1 MEKHKLIK
9 KESTWDFQKI
19 TYDTSVSHLAKLFYR
34 SPAQFNRDFYA
45 AAGYSV
51 HEYQRHL
58 RLSQALCCIKNS
70 QMSLAEISCLCG
82 YSSQQALCREIR
94 SLLGITATEYRESNA
109 YYFLSAC
116 DSDIPYITEVSKVN
130 IPQTI
135 CLQFFHP
142 VLRGLESLAVHSFL
156 KYNPDYTG
164 RIFGRNGT
172 QYRNRFCYE
181 LYVEDTVEL
190 HTAGFTVGMIR
201 PAYST
206 SCAQIRVRNEED
218 EINAAWDWLYSVWLP
233 KSMFIY
239 AGAANP
245 VFENTYF
252 EEYYYKNTQIKK
264 LRLYLPVR
272 HQKNLLKVTLEQ
284 KSLSFLVSDSTGSSA
299 ETEASR
305 TVLQFLARSCPGI
318 LQNAAQFY
326 HQEEDSRCT
335 CGVKIEG
342 TIPHDE
348 RLRTIRYE
356 NTPFAI
362 LHFHG
367 IHTFT
372 KASAQLLSWLREN
385 GFTPS
390 DKPFAV
396 YDTTESEDDPDMM
409 VYCPIEI

>member
-1 MEKHKLIK
+1 MQDIFQNRDKHILDEISPNTTI
-9 KESTWDFQKI
+9 EN
-19 TYDTSVSHLAKLFYR
+19 LAKAFCR

-58 RLSQALCCIKNS
+58 RLSQALCCIKSS
-70 QMSLAEISCLCG
+70 QMSLAEISYLCG

-94 SLLGITATEYRESNA
+94 SLLGMTATEYRESDA
-109 YYFLSAC
+109 YYFLSAR
-116 DSDIPYITEVSKVN
+116 DRDIPYITEVSKVN

-135 CLQFFHP
+135 CLQFYHP

-156 KYNPDYTG
+156 KHNPDYTG

-181 LYVEDTVEL
+181 LYVEDTGEL

-206 SCAQIRVRNEED
+206 SCAQIRVRNEEE

-233 KSMFIY
+233 KSMFLY
-239 AGAANP
+239 VGAADP
-245 VFENTYF
+245 AFENTYF
-252 EEYYYKNTQIKK
+252 EEYSYQNTQIKK

-272 HQKNLLKVTLEQ
+272 HQNNLLKVTLEQ
-284 KSLSFLVSDSTGSSA
+284 KSLTFLVSDSKGFSA

-305 TVLQFLARSCPGI
+305 TVLQFLARSRPDI
-318 LQNAAQFY
+318 LQNTVQFY

-335 CGVKIEG
+335 CGVKIDG
-342 TIPHDE
+342 TIAHDE
-348 RLRTIRYE
+348 SLRTIRYE

-362 LHFHG
+362 LHFRG
-367 IHTFT
+367 IHTFSG
-372 KASAQLLSWLREN
+372 ASSQLLAWLRDN

-396 YDTTESEDDPDMM
+396 YDTTESEEDPDMM
-409 VYCPIEI
+409 VYCPLEI